1 MFYMNVYAALTTM
14 LPSLCSGSIVLLS
27 QVTWANPRCG
37 KGTLN
42 RARFHLCQS
51 IAIPCSQR
59 GGSCVAMRTTHSSLS
74 TQSAGGPLR
83 GVGTNGTRAKPAGAL
98 FENRCP
104 YPSEDGKIGEE
115 GEKKELR

>member
-1 MFYMNVYAALTTM
+1 MCCDVQFTDYQCKLTAGCRAEPAKVGINTTIAFQA
-14 LPSLCSGSIVLLS
+14 IVLDEMNNRL
-27 QVTWANPRCG
+27 P
-37 KGTLN
+37 TL
-42 RARFHLCQS
+42 
-51 IAIPCSQR
+51 
-59 GGSCVAMRTTHSSLS
+59 VAMRTTHSSLS